1 MTEQAWKLAW
11 ARSFSGREALPNDH
25 RLEGLKGELH
35 LAEHPQGVSNKAL
48 PIADG
53 CDVHNLFT
61 LHHELLLSYET
72 LLPPGTLTHI
82 KRAPHPSHIL
92 TARLLVLPLA
102 MLVKVPLECGL
113 MPLLQLVLVSEG
125 TIHRMLQGNVVVE
138 VNLLGPFQGEL
149 RSVQV
154 PQEGV

>member
-1 MTEQAWKLAW
+1 M
-11 ARSFSGREALPNDH
+11 
-25 RLEGLKGELH
+25 
-35 LAEHPQGVSNKAL
+35 SNKAL

-53 CDVHNLFT
+53 SDVHNLFT
-61 LHHELLLSYET
+61 LHHELLLNDET

-92 TARLLVLPLA
+92 TARLLVLPLG
-102 MLVKVPLECGL
+102 MLMKVPLKCGL

-125 TIHRMLQGNVVVE
+125 AIHSMLQGNVVVE

-149 RSVQV
+149 CRIQM